1 MSEGRVGWTGEN
13 GSSGPQQHAAHRGR
27 VRGRTWSR
35 TVRIP
40 QPAPA
45 VLPRVVVVGAG
56 FAGLTAVKVLRGQ
69 SVQVVLVDQH
79 NYHLFTPLLYQV
91 ASSLLDPSE
100 IAHPVRAILRGAR
113 NVHARL
119 GQVRSVDLAARQVV
133 VDDARIGY
141 DYLVLAAGS
150 INDYFGNDALGAHA
164 YGLKDLD
171 QALSLRYRVL
181 EQFERAAATPDRD
194 LRRRLMTFAVV
205 GAGPTGVEYAGALSE
220 LIRLV
225 LRKDFP
231 ELDMGEVG
239 LLLIDGEP
247 HVLGAFHPRLRRAAA
262 RALEAR
268 GITLILGAL
277 VRGVEDDCVHLRD
290 GRDLTVG
297 TVIWTAGVRGAPL
310 GASLGLE
317 LARGGRVPVEPT
329 LQLPGHPE
337 VFVVGDL
344 AAALRDGAPLPM
356 LSPVAMQEG
365 AAAAR
370 NILALTQRRPP
381 EVFHYRNR
389 GTMAT
394 IGRNQAVAEIGPLR
408 FAGRLAWFA
417 WLFVHLVL
425 IIGFR
430 NRLVALVDWAVDYFF
445 YDRPVRL
452 IAGATRA
459 VPGLSPDDQGGTG
472 QAAGRRRRAA
482 ASGSTGREP

>member
-1 MSEGRVGWTGEN
+1 MGGAGRN
-13 GSSGPQQHAAHRGR
+13 GSSDPQNHAAHRGWF
-27 VRGRTWSR
+27 RGRTRPR
-35 TVRIP
+35 TVP
-40 QPAPA
+40 VAQPAPA

-56 FAGLTAVKVLRGQ
+56 FAGLTAVKGLRDQ

-119 GQVRSVDLAARQVV
+119 GQVRSVDLAAHQVV
-133 VDDARIGY
+133 LDYARIRY

-150 INDYFGNDALGAHA
+150 INDYFGNDALGAHT

-181 EQFERAAATPDRD
+181 EQFERATATPDRD

-231 ELDMGEVG
+231 ELDMDEVG

-262 RALEAR
+262 RALKAG
-268 GITLILGAL
+268 GITLVLGAL
-277 VRGVEDDCVHLRD
+277 VRGVEDDCVHLHD
-290 GRDLTVG
+290 GRDLAVG

-329 LQLPGHPE
+329 LQLPGHPD

-344 AAALRDGAPLPM
+344 AAAVQDGTALPM

-370 NILALTQRRPP
+370 NILALARGRPP
-381 EVFHYRNR
+381 EPFRYRNR

-394 IGRNQAVAEIGPLR
+394 VGRNQAVAEIGPLR
-408 FAGRLAWFA
+408 FGGRPAWFA

-430 NRLVALVDWAVDYFF
+430 NRLVALMDWAVDYFF

-452 IAGATRA
+452 IAGATPA
-459 VPGLSPDDQGGTG
+459 VRWPLPDDQRGTG
-472 QAAGRRRRAA
+472 QAAGSMRRAG
-482 ASGSTGREP
+482 ASVSPGREP